1 LLQVQ
6 NYVDVL
12 EKQRFSGPEKQIEA
26 RQFNRSSVDIDGQS
40 NSVKRIHVA
49 GSASYLILNM
59 RD

>member
-1 LLQVQ
+1 M
-6 NYVDVL
+6 DVL